1 MRIRSGLI
9 AALVLASGLA
19 LAAPAAATTAP
30 TATAPTGA
38 APAAI
43 PTATHF
49 NGIPSVGT
57 LAHKANG
64 SDHFCS
70 ASVVASPHEDLIITA
85 AHCVYG
91 ATGVVFIPGYH
102 QGAEPYGAWTVGSIY
117 VDPRWAATRDIDAD
131 FAIAVVKPL
140 HGKRLQQVTGA
151 DRLLINQ
158 PTSERVTIIGYPDL
172 KYDAHNQP
180 ISCTART
187 TKLSGDSGLEFLC
200 HGYYDGTSGSPWLVG
215 YNPKTRT
222 GDING
227 VIGGWDQGGPNEYTS
242 STSYFGT
249 DVRNLYDTAV
259 AHS

>member
-1 MRIRSGLI
+1 MRIRSALL
-9 AALVLASGLA
+9 AALALASGLA
-19 LAAPAAATTAP
+19 LAAPATAGATTTT
-30 TATAPTGA
+30 TAVQA
-38 APAAI
+38 AAAI

-57 LAHKANG
+57 LAHKADG

-85 AHCVYG
+85 AHCIYG
-91 ATGVVFIPGYH
+91 SKGVVFIPGYH
-102 QGAEPYGAWTVGSIY
+102 QGAEPYGAWTLGRIY

-131 FAIAVVKPL
+131 FAIAVAKPL
-140 HGKRLQQVTGA
+140 HGKRLQQVVGA

-158 PTSERVTIIGYPDL
+158 PASERVTVIGYPDL
-172 KYDAHNQP
+172 KYDAHNQA

-187 TKLSGDSGLEFLC
+187 TRLSGDSGLEFLC

-215 YNPKTRT
+215 YNPRTRT

-242 STSYFGT
+242 STSYFGA
-249 DVRNLYDTAV
+249 DVRNLYNTAV